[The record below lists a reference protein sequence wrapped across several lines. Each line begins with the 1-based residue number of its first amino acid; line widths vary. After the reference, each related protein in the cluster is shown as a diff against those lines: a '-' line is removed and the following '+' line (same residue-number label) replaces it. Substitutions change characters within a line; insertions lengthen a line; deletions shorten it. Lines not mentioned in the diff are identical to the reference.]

1 VVEASAVWPRDR
13 DGTPVDP
20 VPFLVVAASAVLV
33 VCSGGPPYLL
43 ALGLSLPV
51 AVGVSLAVAAV
62 AVGLAYRRYVRRA
75 APERRAVVPAQRRLG
90 RFGEAIVALAA
101 LFALLS
107 LPLLR

>member
-1 VVEASAVWPRDR
+1 VRPRNR
-13 DGTPVDP
+13 DGVPVDP

-51 AVGVSLAVAAV
+51 AVAVSLAVAATAV
-62 AVGLAYRRYVRRA
+62 AVAYRRYVRRA
-75 APERRAVVPAQRRLG
+75 GPERRAAVPAERRLG
-90 RFGEAIVALAA
+90 RFGEATVALAV

-107 LPLLR
+107 LPFLR